1 MMGVMPTRD
10 AQKLADQQG
19 LDLVEVSPNAEPPVC
34 KIMDYGKFRYDESIK
49 RKNARKN
56 QKVTLIKEVKFHA
69 SVDTHDLA
77 HKMRQIK
84 DFLAEGHKVKITL
97 QYRGRENAHKE
108 LGMEVVSKVI
118 EDSAEYAQ
126 VEQTPRLIGR
136 TLGCMLSPRPVKP
149 MGKGYTAPRTAA
161 PAPKTAAPAEKPAE
175 PKVEVP
181 TPPPAGQ

>member
-1 MMGVMPTRD
+1 MLGVMPTRD

-49 RKNARKN
+49 RKTARKN
-56 QKVTLIKEVKFHA
+56 QKVTQIKEVKFHA
-69 SVDTHDLA
+69 SVDTHDLD

-84 DFLAEGHKVKITL
+84 EFLAEGHKVKITL

-118 EDSAEYAQ
+118 EASSEYAQ

-136 TLGCMLSPRPVKP
+136 TLGCMLAARPVKSSQ
-149 MGKGYTAPRTAA
+149 GKQHSARPPAA
-161 PAPKTAAPAEKPAE
+161 PQAPLAAPQSGSPA
-175 PKVEVP
+175 PASVP
-181 TPPPAGQ
+181 DSAAQ